1 MASLFDK
8 NSFQMTRLQKTAVA
22 KVVGVSLIMLL
33 AACSSDQR
41 YKRQVSGDEAYLDAS
56 GLHEL
61 KAPVGMILPVQD
73 GTYEV
78 QAGSM
83 QGAVGKQLDIRPPSQ
98 PLALLSGSQTQFSG
112 NSSTV
117 LLENTAQNRD
127 LWNNVVK
134 AVEQNNF
141 KIANRDDANQTL
153 TTDFVDWNRA
163 DEDFQ
168 YQGRYQISVKQ
179 QSYQLALTVKTLE
192 LKQQDKPVTSSAEI
206 QRYNSQM
213 MNAIT
218 ANLDKVQQDTQ
229 ARLDNRRVGEIDV
242 QSGADDTGL
251 PVLIV
256 RESYGVVWDRLPNA
270 LTKVGMK
277 VTDSSRPQGT
287 LSVTYKP
294 LNDDAWQTLGAKDP
308 GLTSGDYKLQV
319 GDLDNRSSLQFLD
332 PKGHALS
339 QSQNDAMV
347 AVMQAAFSQSNAK

>member
-41 YKRQVSGDEAYLDAS
+41 YKRQVSGDESYLDAAA
-56 GLHEL
+56 LHEL
-61 KAPVGMILPVQD
+61 KAPAGMILPVQN
-73 GTYEV
+73 GTYDI
-78 QAGSM
+78 QTGTM

-98 PLALLSGSQTQFSG
+98 PLALLNGSQTQFAG
-112 NSSTV
+112 DTSTV

-127 LWNNVVK
+127 LWNSVVK
-134 AVEQNNF
+134 AVEQNKY
-141 KIANRDDANQTL
+141 KIASRDDANQTL
-153 TTDFVDWNRA
+153 STDFVDWNRA

-192 LKQQDKPVTSSAEI
+192 LKQQDKAVTSTAEI

-213 MNAIT
+213 MNSIT
-218 ANLDKVQQDTQ
+218 SSLDKVQQDTQ

-256 RESYGVVWDRLPNA
+256 RATYGVVWDRLPNA
-270 LTKVGMK
+270 LAKAGMK

-347 AVMQAAFSQSNAK
+347 AVMQAAFSQSSAK

>member
-1 MASLFDK
+1 MACSLVQK
-8 NSFQMTRLQKTAVA
+8 TRLQKSMVA

-41 YKRQVSGDEAYLDAS
+41 YKRQVSGDEAYLDAPS
-56 GLHEL
+56 VREL
-61 KAPVGMILPVQD
+61 KAPAGMILPLQN
-73 GTYEV
+73 GTYEIPP
-78 QAGSM
+78 
-83 QGAVGKQLDIRPPSQ
+83 GALKGNVGKQLDIRPPMQ
-98 PLALLSGSQTQFSG
+98 PLALLNGSRTQFSG
-112 NSSTV
+112 DSGTV
-117 LLENTAQNRD
+117 LLENTPQNSG

-134 AVEQNNF
+134 AVQQNNF

-153 TTDFVDWNRA
+153 TTELVDWNRA

-168 YQGRYQISVKQ
+168 YQGRYQITVQ
-179 QSYQLALTVKTLE
+179 QQGYQLALIVKTLE
-192 LKQQDKPVTSSAEI
+192 LKQQDKAVTAPAEI

-213 MNAIT
+213 LNSIT
-218 ANLDKVQQDTQ
+218 ASLDKVQQDAQ
-229 ARLDNRRVGEIDV
+229 ASLDNRKVGEIDV

-251 PVLIV
+251 AVLIV
-256 RESYGVVWDRLPNA
+256 RSTYAVVWDRLPNA
-270 LTKVGMK
+270 LAKAGMK
-277 VTDSSRPQGT
+277 
-287 LSVTYKP
+287 VTYKP

-347 AVMQAAFSQSNAK
+347 AVMQAAFNQSSVTK

>member
-8 NSFQMTRLQKTAVA
+8 NSFQMTHLQKSAVA

-41 YKRQVSGDEAYLDAS
+41 YKRQVSGDESYLDAAA
-56 GLHEL
+56 LHEL
-61 KAPVGMILPVQD
+61 KAPAGMILPVQN
-73 GTYEV
+73 GTYEI

-98 PLALLSGSQTQFSG
+98 PLALLNGSQTQFSG
-112 NSSTV
+112 DSSTV
-117 LLENTAQNRD
+117 LLENTPQNRD
-127 LWNNVVK
+127 LWNSVVK
-134 AVEQNNF
+134 AVEQNNY

-153 TTDFVDWNRA
+153 TTDFVNWNRA

-192 LKQQDKPVTSSAEI
+192 LKQQDKAVTTTAEI

-251 PVLIV
+251 PVLII
-256 RESYGVVWDRLPNA
+256 RASYGTVWDRLPNA
-270 LTKVGMK
+270 LAKAGMK

-308 GLTSGDYKLQV
+308 GLTSGDYKIQV

-347 AVMQAAFSQSNAK
+347 AVMQAAFSQSSAK

>member
-1 MASLFDK
+1 MACSLVQK
-8 NSFQMTRLQKTAVA
+8 TRLQKSMVA

-33 AACSSDQR
+33 AACSSDSR
-41 YKRQVSGDEAYLDAS
+41 YKRQVSGDEAYLDAPPVS
-56 GLHEL
+56 EL
-61 KAPVGMILPVQD
+61 KTPAGMILPLQN
-73 GTYEV
+73 GTYDIP
-78 QAGSM
+78 S
-83 QGAVGKQLDIRPPSQ
+83 GALKGNVGKQLDIRPPMQ
-98 PLALLSGSQTQFSG
+98 PLALLNGSRTQFSG
-112 NSSTV
+112 DSGTV
-117 LLENTAQNRD
+117 LLENTPQNSG

-134 AVEQNNF
+134 AVQQNNF

-153 TTDFVDWNRA
+153 TTELVDWNRA

-168 YQGRYQISVKQ
+168 YQGRYQITVQ
-179 QSYQLALTVKTLE
+179 QQGYQLALIVKTLE
-192 LKQQDKPVTSSAEI
+192 LKQQDKAVTAPAEI

-213 MNAIT
+213 LNSIT
-218 ANLDKVQQDTQ
+218 ASLDKVQQDAQ
-229 ARLDNRRVGEIDV
+229 ASLDNRKVGEIDV

-251 PVLIV
+251 AVLIV
-256 RESYGVVWDRLPNA
+256 RSTYGVVWDRLPNA
-270 LTKVGMK
+270 LAKAGMK

-347 AVMQAAFSQSNAK
+347 AVMQAAFNQSSVTK